1 MKSSIHSLAP
11 PHPDVVLQAADDV
24 TAHGGAVMIDA
35 LARDFGLWEKI
46 KALTILDH
54 RTDLTR
60 GFTSEVIVAQILLSL
75 CTGGINLAD
84 AGRLAEDT
92 ALARL
97 LGFPRMA
104 DASTLARW
112 LNRQTPAANEALWG
126 LTREFL
132 AWVMPRIPAK
142 RLLHSSKTGP
152 PKLDIFFDDTQIEV
166 EGHHF
171 EKTTLNYEG
180 NTSYSW
186 QPSGAR

>member
-1 MKSSIHSLAP
+1 MRCYIITVKSSIHSLAP
-11 PHPDVVLQAADDV
+11 THLDVVLQAADDV
-24 TAHGGAVMIDA
+24 TAHGGAVIIDA

-46 KALTILDH
+46 KALPVFDH

-60 GFTSEVIVAQILLSL
+60 GYTSDLLIAQILISF
-75 CTGGINLAD
+75 CTGGINIAD
-84 AGRLAEDT
+84 AGRLADDT

-132 AWVMPRIPAK
+132 AWVMPRIPASPPNACSITEK
-142 RLLHSSKTGP
+142 PALPNSTSSSTTPRSKSTATTSKTP
-152 PKLDIFFDDTQIEV
+152 P
-166 EGHHF
+166 
-171 EKTTLNYEG
+171 
-180 NTSYSW
+180 
-186 QPSGAR
+186 